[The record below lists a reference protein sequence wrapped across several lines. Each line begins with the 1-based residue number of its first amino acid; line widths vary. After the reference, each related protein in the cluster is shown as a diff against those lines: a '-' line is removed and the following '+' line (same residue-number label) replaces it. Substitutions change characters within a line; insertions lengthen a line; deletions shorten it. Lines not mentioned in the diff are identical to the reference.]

1 MEWTIGEMVIIAVT
15 ATQFLKTA
23 LNKVTIL
30 GRKIKIEKAAAVV
43 LSVVCAAGV
52 VVFAHLKFHVP
63 ISLDAIVAWVEV
75 AITANVGYGLI
86 KVARPPANEP

>member
-1 MEWTIGEMVIIAVT
+1 MWTIAEMVGIAVV

-30 GRKIKIEKAAAVV
+30 GRKIKIEKTAAVV

-52 VVFAHLKFHVP
+52 VVFAGLKFHVP
-63 ISLDAIVAWVEV
+63 IGLDSLVTWIEV
-75 AITANVGYGLI
+75 VITANVGYGLI